1 MLTFITLS
9 SIVFDRKYLDGAAS
23 YNSDR
28 ANTANL
34 SLELCS
40 LFQRSNELP
49 STSSSETQGPSPD
62 KLCDLDD
69 EICLTDHPDYPLTQI
84 RQGLTRHG
92 TLDDKKAFSSLVSL
106 AGDNTIAGWSFNS
119 QN

>member
-1 MLTFITLS
+1 MRK
-9 SIVFDRKYLDGAAS
+9 DRDFVLP
-23 YNSDR
+23 
-28 ANTANL
+28 L
-34 SLELCS
+34 QWCS

-49 STSSSETQGPSPD
+49 SSSSSETGSPAEPE

-69 EICLTDHPDYPLTQI
+69 EICLSDHPDYPLTQI

-106 AGDNTIAGWSFNS
+106 AT
-119 QN
+119 QPYRVTHQVRP